1 MWQRS
6 IYTIVRLRQLKFKTT
21 LLLSAFVA
29 KTTLMN
35 LKIYKPILS
44 LPLMAA
50 ITYLIHKSVFYLLE
64 IKETTFLYSME
75 TLYLLFLGMST
86 LVFIVLLKVK
96 ERSFDNV
103 GMSFLLATSVKMV
116 FCYLI
121 LKPILRI
128 NTYDNSLEKVNFFV
142 IFVLFLTIETVLTIR
157 ILNKKQ

>member
-1 MWQRS
+1 MFS
-6 IYTIVRLRQLKFKTT
+6 LPKTPQ
-21 LLLSAFVA
+21 
-29 KTTLMN
+29 MN
-35 LKIYKPILS
+35 LKNYKPILN
-44 LPLMAA
+44 LTLLAGIA
-50 ITYLIHKSVFYLLE
+50 YLSHKIIFYLLK

-86 LVFIVLLKVK
+86 LVFIVVLKVK

-121 LKPILRI
+121 LKPILRL
-128 NTYDNSLEKVNFFV
+128 NAQGDSSEKVNFLVTF
-142 IFVLFLTIETVLTIR
+142 ILFLTIETVLTIR